1 MYYSSVYGYPYSAY
15 GYSHFLKKR
24 EAPAEDQQADPAM
37 YVNSWY
43 GYNYPS
49 FAYTHLLKKREA
61 PAEDQQADAAAYYRN
76 IYGLSYPTYYSG
88 VHYLKKR
95 EADPKKEEEEKKI
108 VFINAM
114 PYASYGFPYAPIAS
128 PYIFKK

>member
-1 MYYSSVYGYPYSAY
+1 
-15 GYSHFLKKR
+15 
-24 EAPAEDQQADPAM
+24 M

-95 EADPKKEEEEKKI
+95 EAAPEKEEEEKKEKI
-108 VFINAM
+108 MYFTHM
-114 PYASYGFPYAPIAS
+114 PYASYGYPYAPIAS